1 MSFFD
6 RIQDFYKSE
15 DKLFPSKV
23 ALARDKYFCFESYE
37 IDFQFRK
44 SLWKALIFNY
54 FRDFLSIFFVFNQR
68 RKKHYLIKYMTKA
81 TKKIFSNERNWV
93 TLE

>member
-37 IDFQFRK
+37 IDFQFLK
-44 SLWKALIFNY
+44 SL
-54 FRDFLSIFFVFNQR
+54 
-68 RKKHYLIKYMTKA
+68 
-81 TKKIFSNERNWV
+81 
-93 TLE
+93 